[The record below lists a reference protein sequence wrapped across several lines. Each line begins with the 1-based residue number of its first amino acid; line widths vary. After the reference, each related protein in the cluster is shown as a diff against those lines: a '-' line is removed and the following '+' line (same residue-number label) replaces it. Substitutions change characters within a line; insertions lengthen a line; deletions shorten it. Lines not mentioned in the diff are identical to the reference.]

1 MKSRLLVA
9 LPLLV
14 GLLAAACAA
23 DPTPTP
29 TSTPTPIPTP
39 TQTPTP
45 TPIPRPVASFSVD
58 VSSGSAA
65 LNVQFSDSSDG
76 PVTAWE
82 WDFGDGSSST
92 ERNPAHEYTLS
103 GTHTVQLTVSGPGG
117 SDSSTLAESIQV
129 EPAALAA
136 VSVSPAL
143 LTLGVLEASA
153 LSAQALDAYGNELDD
168 ATFEWEVPS
177 PSGSIDLAGRFTA
190 GTEAGT
196 FEGLVRVVAS
206 SGGQAVEAAVDV
218 VVVPGPMASV
228 VLEPQEVTLDI
239 GGSQEFTV
247 SAFDEF
253 GNEIVDV
260 LSSWINRADVG
271 VMDASGVLTTGTLAG
286 AFPQAIQVQVVH
298 GLNRLPATADVS
310 IRPDPL
316 ATIELQPSCIVV
328 DKGADQQFTAGGF
341 DQYRNEIP
349 GLALL
354 WEATGGQID
363 QAGLFTAGGQSGRY
377 QVAASATLGGSTATG
392 SAECRIP
399 PWMPTFTVLDTQPG
413 IARSGTEMVYDAA
426 RGVMVLFSGA
436 FGGGFSVNDTWEYNG
451 ISWRQVVTS
460 QAPSPRW
467 SHAMAYDSNRQRTVL
482 FGGQDGARVF
492 GDTWEYDGSDW
503 KRITPVSSPTPR
515 SSGTMVFDSCRNRMV
530 LFGGAGFVE
539 TWEYDGADWTRATP
553 NASPPGGTHLAGMAF
568 DSARCKVVL
577 FGGSPAFEGTWEYDG
592 VTWTNSSTTASPSF
606 RWGHEMAYDPSRQRI
621 VLFGGYSPLLNSTL
635 NDTWEYDGS
644 DWVQVNIERGP
655 GPTEQLAMAYDS
667 SRERILMLIRGNT
680 YGYILAP
687 PCELPT
693 PDPPALGKVP
703 DSPVD

>member
-92 ERNPAHEYTLS
+92 ERNPVHEYTLS

-168 ATFEWEVPS
+168 ATFAWEVPS
-177 PSGSIDLAGRFTA
+177 PSGNIDLAGRFTA

-206 SGGQAVEAAVDV
+206 SGGQAVGAAVDV

-286 AFPQAIQVQVVH
+286 AFPQAIHVQVVH

-328 DKGADQQFTAGGF
+328 HKGADQQFTAGGF
-341 DQYRNEIP
+341 DQYRNGIP
-349 GLALL
+349 GLAFL

-363 QAGLFTAGGQSGRY
+363 QAGLFTAGPQSGRY

-399 PWMPTFTVLDTQPG
+399 PWMPALTVLDEQPD
-413 IARSGTEMVYDAA
+413 IAPRGAEMVYDAS
-426 RGVMVLFSGA
+426 RQVIVLFGGSDQTNA
-436 FGGGFSVNDTWEYNG
+436 FLADTWEHDGNF
-451 ISWRQVVTS
+451 WRQVTTS
-460 QAPSPRW
+460 QAPSPRQW
-467 SHAMAYDSNRQRTVL
+467 HGMAYDSTRQLTVL
-482 FGGQDGARVF
+482 FGGQDDDGVL
-492 GDTWEYDGSDW
+492 GGTWEYDGTDW
-503 KRITPVSSPTPR
+503 KRIATAFFPSPQSPVS
-515 SSGTMVFDSCRNRMV
+515 MVFDSCRNRTVM
-530 LFGGAGFVE
+530 LGGSNVAQM
-539 TWEYDGADWTRATP
+539 WEYDGTDWTQVTLTL
-553 NASPPGGTHLAGMAF
+553 SPPAIGLGDMAF

-577 FGGSPAFEGTWEYDG
+577 FGGNADFDDTWEYDG
-592 VTWTNSSTTASPSF
+592 AAWATVPTTSSPGA
-606 RWGHEMAYDPSRQRI
+606 RWGHEMAYDNSRQRV
-621 VLFGGYSPLLNSTL
+621 VLFGGFNPAIGAF
-635 NDTWEYDGS
+635 NDLWEYDGS
-644 DWVQVNIERGP
+644 DWVQVDLERGP
-655 GPTEQLAMAYDS
+655 APVEQFAMAYDS
-667 SRERILMLIRGNT
+667 SHERVLLLVWGNT
-680 YGYILAP
+680 YEYILAP
-687 PCELPT
+687 PCESPT

-703 DSPVD
+703 DNPVD